1 MLTIRNSHVAV
12 AVFAAVLSACVP
24 AVKLPE
30 QQVALPSA
38 WPSPLA
44 GNALAL
50 ASSDWWRAL
59 GDPVLDG
66 IVETALND
74 NPSLQQTL
82 TRVEA
87 ARALVTR
94 AKADGMPQLDGGA
107 QGQFSRRLD
116 GPAGNRQTTGQFTAG
131 PSVSWELDVFGR
143 VKNSV
148 RGARADASAAAYR
161 AGAAKVI
168 LVSDIV
174 QAYVDLR
181 VAQQR
186 VMLISQSV
194 RTQTKLVDLIA
205 TRVKAGLSSDFELN
219 RAKTNLG
226 QTLGE
231 LPASQ
236 LLAEIALQ
244 QLATL
249 AGRAQPET
257 AWATTAELPKL
268 EAMSVTQAP
277 ADILRL
283 RPDVKAAESEVM
295 RASADVG
302 VAISDLYP
310 RLTLGGQISLSDNIL
325 GAALPGQSV
334 LASLTPSIS
343 MPLFNWGARQAT
355 IKARQAQLKEAIFGY
370 RDSVLGAYA
379 EAQNA
384 MATVYRQSQRQKDL
398 TDAQISA
405 AKALTQAEL
414 LYTRGLTGLTERL
427 DAETQALNTELSLL
441 GSQQSTATAIISLQ
455 KALSPAEPVGLQ

>member
-1 MLTIRNSHVAV
+1 
-12 AVFAAVLSACVP
+12 
-24 AVKLPE
+24 
-30 QQVALPSA
+30 
-38 WPSPLA
+38 
-44 GNALAL
+44 
-50 ASSDWWRAL
+50 
-59 GDPVLDG
+59 
-66 IVETALND
+66 
-74 NPSLQQTL
+74 
-82 TRVEA
+82 
-87 ARALVTR
+87 
-94 AKADGMPQLDGGA
+94 
-107 QGQFSRRLD
+107 
-116 GPAGNRQTTGQFTAG
+116 
-131 PSVSWELDVFGR
+131 
-143 VKNSV
+143 
-148 RGARADASAAAYR
+148 
-161 AGAAKVI
+161 
-168 LVSDIV
+168 
-174 QAYVDLR
+174 
-181 VAQQR
+181 
-186 VMLISQSV
+186 
-194 RTQTKLVDLIA
+194 
-205 TRVKAGLSSDFELN
+205 
-219 RAKTNLG
+219 
-226 QTLGE
+226 
-231 LPASQ
+231 
-236 LLAEIALQ
+236 
-244 QLATL
+244 
-249 AGRAQPET
+249 
-257 AWATTAELPKL
+257 LPKL

-384 MATVYRQSQRQKDL
+384 MVTVYRQSQRQKDL